1 MLQRLILAITLTATA
16 LFAQAQDGDNWVEGT
31 HYDVVAPAIRTAN
44 PDKIEVTEFFWYGC
58 GHCYNFEPM
67 LGQWKKTLADDVVFV
82 GTPAIWNKPMELH
95 AKAFYTAAAL
105 GVMDTLHPVIF
116 QAMNVDR
123 KRLTSEAEIQA
134 LFVANGVTAEDFA
147 KAYNSFGIGSQV
159 RQANSK
165 ARAAKITGT
174 PELLVNGKYRIS
186 TRKAGGQ
193 ANMLKIADFLI
204 DKERAAAASS

>member
-1 MLQRLILAITLTATA
+1 
-16 LFAQAQDGDNWVEGT
+16 
-31 HYDVVAPAIRTAN
+31 
-44 PDKIEVTEFFWYGC
+44 
-58 GHCYNFEPM
+58 M

-82 GTPAIWNKPMELH
+82 GTPAIWNKPRELH

-204 DKERAAAASS
+204 EKERAAAASS